1 MVERRLAKANVA
13 SSNLV
18 FRSNS
23 KCGEKPHS
31 WRHSQEVR
39 QRPAKPSPPVQIW
52 VAPPRRRKLR
62 DHNPTLQGGIF
73 SRFDSS
79 SFRKKSRLRFYEKN
93 IRSSLARFFRFAC
106 LPTFYGRNPAA
117 CLLPAGVYILQ
128 ASLKISQFTWMDCG
142 IFVAQSGSL
151 HATIRCPKNHFL
163 LEFIPLLQLYNLP
176 AIVLFY

>member
-62 DHNPTLQGGIF
+62 DHNPTLKGGIF

-79 SFRKKSRLRFYEKN
+79 SSFRKKVTTALSRKKHSLVSRSVFFASLAYQLFAGTSLRCGRLTKQQFNFSGLLQVRAKYALLRFFKKT
-93 IRSSLARFFRFAC
+93 SAR
-106 LPTFYGRNPAA
+106 L
-117 CLLPAGVYILQ
+117 
-128 ASLKISQFTWMDCG
+128 
-142 IFVAQSGSL
+142 
-151 HATIRCPKNHFL
+151 
-163 LEFIPLLQLYNLP
+163 
-176 AIVLFY
+176 

>member
-1 MVERRLAKANVA
+1 MRARMIIIIDVLNRRVCGSGSVVERRLAKANVA

-62 DHNPTLQGGIF
+62 DHNPTLKGGIF

-79 SFRKKSRLRFYEKN
+79 SSFRKKVTTALSRKKTFARL
-93 IRSSLARFFRFAC
+93 SLGFFRFAC
-106 LPTFYGRNPAA
+106 LPTFCGYEPTVRAIDETTVQFQWITP
-117 CLLPAGVYILQ
+117 
-128 ASLKISQFTWMDCG
+128 SQSKVRFAP
-142 IFVAQSGSL
+142 F
-151 HATIRCPKNHFL
+151 F
-163 LEFIPLLQLYNLP
+163 
-176 AIVLFY
+176 